1 MLDGIEGIMSLL
13 AASNE
18 DMATTSDIVTDALAA
33 FGMEAKDFGHF
44 ANVLAAVSSNAR
56 TNVSML
62 GESFKY
68 AMPVCSAL
76 GIKAEDTS
84 VALGLMA
91 NTGINA
97 TQGGAALQTGLTNL
111 ANLPTRCIHLRR
123 PVQHLAGGE

>member
-68 AMPVCSAL
+68 AMPVCGAL

-97 TQGGAALQTGLTNL
+97 TQGDAALQTGLTNP
-111 ANLPTRCIHLRR
+111 ANLPTRCI
-123 PVQHLAGGE
+123 PT